1 MYVIPDGIDDLIVS
15 FLAGDTRAGDRLVAA
30 GPVSLRRLI
39 GALAGRVDL
48 GRDAPGA
55 TGERCGREEFERLDR
70 LEGLLVRAFPET
82 LFEVVAHD
90 RTLES
95 AVMRMLKSVEDPRAV
110 PILERGLR
118 PGSGARWSA
127 LCGLAVHGTAD
138 HTEAVVDCLDDASE
152 LTRSE
157 AFDVLGRLGDV
168 RAVGPLL
175 RRLSADDGHTARR
188 ASEALDRI
196 ERRIGGPL
204 APPVWLELGPREL
217 TMGGAAPFGG
227 PWRVM
232 EGLVGRGRTVR
243 DGDLLAVLENDYAS
257 TELTAPGPGTVTD
270 VRIAVGDEV
279 SDEVVAVVLQAR
291 RRIG

>member
-1 MYVIPDGIDDLIVS
+1 MDVVPDGIDDLIVS
-15 FLAGDTRAGDRLVAA
+15 FLGGDNRAGARLVAA
-30 GPVSLRRLI
+30 GPVSLHRLI
-39 GALAGRVDL
+39 GALAVRVDP

-55 TGERCGREEFERLDR
+55 RGERCGREEFEHLDR
-70 LEGLLVRAFPET
+70 LERLLVRAFPEA
-82 LFEVVAHD
+82 LFDAVAHD

-95 AVMRMLKSVEDPRAV
+95 AVMRMLKSVDDPRAV
-110 PILERGLR
+110 PILERGLH
-118 PGSGARWSA
+118 PDSGARWSA

-157 AFDVLGRLGDV
+157 AFDVLGRLGDA
-168 RAVGPLL
+168 RAIEPLL
-175 RRLSADDGHTARR
+175 RRLSADDAHTARR
-188 ASEALDRI
+188 ASAALDRI

-204 APPVWLELGPREL
+204 APPVWLDMGPREL
-217 TMGGAAPFGG
+217 TTGGAAPFGE

-232 EGLVGRGRTVR
+232 EGLVERGRTVR
-243 DGDLLAVLENDYAS
+243 DGEVLAVLENDYVS

-270 VRIAVGDEV
+270 VRISVGDEV
-279 SDEVVAVVLQAR
+279 SDEVVAVVLQTR

>member
-1 MYVIPDGIDDLIVS
+1 MYVVPEGIDELIVS
-15 FLAGDTRAGDRLVAA
+15 FLRGDNRAGDRLVAA

-39 GALAGRVDL
+39 DALAGRVD
-48 GRDAPGA
+48 PGWNA
-55 TGERCGREEFERLDR
+55 SGAAGERSGREEFEHLDR
-70 LEGLLVRAFPET
+70 LQGLLARAFPEA
-82 LFEVVAHD
+82 LFDAVAHD
-90 RTLES
+90 RTLEP
-95 AVMRMLKSVEDPRAV
+95 AVMRMLRCVEDSRAV

-118 PGSGARWSA
+118 PGSGVRWSA
-127 LCGLAVHGTAD
+127 LCGLAVHGTAE

-152 LTRSE
+152 PTRSE

-168 RAVGPLL
+168 RAIEPLL

-188 ASEALDRI
+188 AAEALDRV

-217 TMGGAAPFGG
+217 TTGGAPFGG

-232 EGLVGRGRTVR
+232 EGLVKRGRTVR
-243 DGDLLAVLENDYAS
+243 DGELLAVLENDYVS

-270 VRIAVGDEV
+270 VRISVGDEV